1 MNRPLPGDYID
12 IHTHGGTPSEG
23 VFIVENLMAHL
34 TEAIPS
40 VPGIAF
46 TIGLHPWFIGDND
59 NEKPLLKIKK
69 FAAQKSIIAIG
80 EAGFDKIR
88 GASPD
93 LQKKVFE
100 EQAIIAEE
108 HKMPLIIHCVKGWDD
123 LLAAHKKLKPSVPW
137 LIHGFHGKIETARQL
152 LDRGMF
158 LSVWYSFAL
167 IPESAELI
175 RFIPKERLFLE
186 TDGAEVDIR
195 DIYNKVAEDLKMNIA
210 DLKSMIFENYNEF
223 FAPQPPKGGV
233 EKLYKSPS
241 LPLRSRSGEA
251 R

>member
-1 MNRPLPGDYID
+1 L
-12 IHTHGGTPSEG
+12 
-23 VFIVENLMAHL
+23 FIVENLLAHE
-34 TEAIPS
+34 TNDIPS
-40 VPGIAF
+40 SKGMAF
-46 TIGLHPWFIGDND
+46 TVGLHPWFFGASDY
-59 NEKPLLKIKK
+59 EKPFLKIKK
-69 FAAQKSIIAIG
+69 FADQNRIIAIG

-152 LDRGMF
+152 LDRGMH
-158 LSVWYSFAL
+158 LSIWYSFAL

-175 RFIPKERLFLE
+175 RFIPKDRLFLE
-186 TDGAEVDIR
+186 TDGSDVDIR
-195 DIYNKVAEDLKMNIA
+195 DIYNKVSSDLEISA
-210 DLKSMIFENYNEF
+210 DELKSIILANYRRVF
-223 FAPQPPKGGV
+223 GI
-233 EKLYKSPS
+233 KLLTTDSTD
-241 LPLRSRSGEA
+241 
-251 R
+251 

>member
-23 VFIVENLMAHL
+23 LFIVENLMAHE
-34 TEAIPS
+34 TDSIPS

-46 TIGLHPWFIGDND
+46 TIGLHPWFFGANNYAEPILRIR
-59 NEKPLLKIKK
+59 E
-69 FAAQKSIIAIG
+69 FAAKKKIFAIG

-88 GASPD
+88 GAPPE
-93 LQKKVFE
+93 LQKLIFE

-108 HKMPLIIHCVKGWDD
+108 HKLPLIIHCVKGWDE
-123 LLAAHKKLKPSVPW
+123 LLAAHKKIKPTVPW

-152 LDRGMF
+152 LDRGMY

-175 RFIPKERLFLE
+175 RFIPNDRLFLE
-186 TDGAEVDIR
+186 TDGADVDIR
-195 DIYNKVAEDLKMNIA
+195 DIYNKVSSDLEIGT
-210 DLKSMIFENYNEF
+210 DELKSIILTNYRRIFII
-223 FAPQPPKGGV
+223 
-233 EKLYKSPS
+233 KSLTTDS
-241 LPLRSRSGEA
+241 TD
-251 R
+251 